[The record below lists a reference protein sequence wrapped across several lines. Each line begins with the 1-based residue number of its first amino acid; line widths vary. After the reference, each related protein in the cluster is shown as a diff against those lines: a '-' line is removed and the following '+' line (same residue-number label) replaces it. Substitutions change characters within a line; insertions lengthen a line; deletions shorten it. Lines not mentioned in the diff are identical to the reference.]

1 MNEQELKNI
10 IVTKDLEIYKLRT
23 ELALAQ
29 KQVKE
34 LTSYLDQV
42 TTPVKDKVTPEPP
55 KNEPKEPP
63 KEPPK
68 KEKKSKVRGIRY
80 KYLTEEELVK
90 RFKVDGISS
99 SVPYYWY
106 HSRGIIV
113 PEWARESSNKYLAE
127 RKSLRTTN
135 LSPVDYI
142 QSLAEEALQRS
153 REIAD
158 LVK

>member
-1 MNEQELKNI
+1 MNEQELKNL
-10 IVTKDLEIYKLRT
+10 IVTKDLEIYKLRS

-42 TTPVKDKVTPEPP
+42 TTPVKEKVTPEPA
-55 KNEPKEPP
+55 KNENKTM
-63 KEPPK
+63 K
-68 KEKKSKVRGIRY
+68 RGIRY
-80 KYLTEEELVK
+80 KYLTEEEMLK
-90 RFKVDGISS
+90 RFKIDGNSTQ
-99 SVPYYWY
+99 VPYYWY

-113 PEWARESSNKYLAE
+113 PEWARESFYKYLTE
-127 RKSLRTTN
+127 RKLARTMN
-135 LSPVDYI
+135 LSPADYI
-142 QSLAEEALQRS
+142 QSLAEEALHTS

>member
-1 MNEQELKNI
+1 MNEQELKNL
-10 IVTKDLEIYKLRT
+10 IVTKDLEIYKLRS

-42 TTPVKDKVTPEPP
+42 TTPVKEKVTPEPA
-55 KNEPKEPP
+55 KNEN
-63 KEPPK
+63 
-68 KEKKSKVRGIRY
+68 KSKTKGTRY
-80 KYLTEEELVK
+80 KYLTEEEVIK
-90 RFKVDGISS
+90 KFKIDGISS

-113 PEWARESSNKYLAE
+113 PEWARESCNKYLKD
-127 RKSLRTTN
+127 RKSARTMN
-135 LSPVDYI
+135 LSPTDYI
-142 QSLAEEALQRS
+142 QSLAEEALHTS

>member
-1 MNEQELKNI
+1 MNEQELKNL

-23 ELALAQ
+23 ELAIAQ

-42 TTPVKDKVTPEPP
+42 TTPVKEKVTPEPA
-55 KNEPKEPP
+55 
-63 KEPPK
+63 K
-68 KEKKSKVRGIRY
+68 KEKKSKAKGIRY
-80 KYLTEEELVK
+80 KYLTEEEMLK
-90 RFKVDGISS
+90 RFKIDGISS

-113 PEWARESSNKYLAE
+113 PDWARESCNKYLTE
-127 RKSLRTTN
+127 RKSARTMN
-135 LSPVDYI
+135 LSPADYI
-142 QSLAEEALQRS
+142 QSLAEEALNRS

>member
-23 ELALAQ
+23 ELALTQ

-42 TTPVKDKVTPEPP
+42 TTPVKEKVTPEPA
-55 KNEPKEPP
+55 KN
-63 KEPPK
+63 
-68 KEKKSKVRGIRY
+68 EKKSKVRGIRY

-135 LSPVDYI
+135 LSPTDYI

>member
-1 MNEQELKNI
+1 MNEQELKNL
-10 IVTKDLEIYKLRT
+10 IVVKDLEIYKLRT

-42 TTPVKDKVTPEPP
+42 TTPVKDKVTPEPD
-55 KNEPKEPP
+55 KN
-63 KEPPK
+63 
-68 KEKKSKVRGIRY
+68 EKKSKMKGTKY
-80 KYLTEEELVK
+80 KYLTEEEIVK
-90 RFKVDGISS
+90 RFKIDGISS

-106 HSRGIIV
+106 HSRGIII
-113 PEWARESSNKYLAE
+113 PDWARKACSKYIAE
-127 RKSLRTTN
+127 RKAARTSADRTSTKKMN
-135 LSPVDYI
+135 LSPADYI
-142 QSLAEEALQRS
+142 EHLAEEALNTS

>member
-1 MNEQELKNI
+1 MNEQELKNL

-23 ELALAQ
+23 ELAIAQ

-34 LTSYLDQV
+34 LTSYLDQA
-42 TTPVKDKVTPEPP
+42 TTPVKSKVTP
-55 KNEPKEPP
+55 
-63 KEPPK
+63 EPPK
-68 KEKKSKVRGIRY
+68 KEKKSKVKGIRY
-80 KYLTEEELVK
+80 KYLTEEEMLK
-90 RFKVDGISS
+90 RFKIDGVSS
-99 SVPYYWY
+99 SIPYYWY

-113 PEWARESSNKYLAE
+113 PEWARESCNKYLSE
-127 RKSLRTTN
+127 RKSARTMN
-135 LSPVDYI
+135 LSPADYI

>member
-1 MNEQELKNI
+1 MNEQELKNL
-10 IVTKDLEIYKLRT
+10 IVAKDLEIYKLRT

-42 TTPVKDKVTPEPP
+42 TTPVKDKVTPEPVQ
-55 KNEPKEPP
+55 N
-63 KEPPK
+63 
-68 KEKKSKVRGIRY
+68 EKKSNLKGTKY
-80 KYLTEEELVK
+80 KYLTEEEIVK
-90 RFKVDGISS
+90 RFKIDGISS

-106 HSRGIIV
+106 HSRGIII
-113 PEWARESSNKYLAE
+113 PDWARKACSKYIAE
-127 RKSLRTTN
+127 RKAARTSTKKMN
-135 LSPVDYI
+135 LSPADYI
-142 QSLAEEALQRS
+142 EHLAEEALNTS

>member
-1 MNEQELKNI
+1 MNEQELKNL

-23 ELALAQ
+23 ELAIAQ

-42 TTPVKDKVTPEPP
+42 TTPVKEKVTPEPA
-55 KNEPKEPP
+55 KNQPKEHV
-63 KEPPK
+63 K
-68 KEKKSKVRGIRY
+68 KEKKSKSKWIRY
-80 KYLTEEELVK
+80 KYLTEEEMLK
-90 RFKVDGISS
+90 RFKIDGITS

-113 PEWARESSNKYLAE
+113 PDWARESCNKYLTE
-127 RKSLRTTN
+127 RKSARTMN
-135 LSPVDYI
+135 LSPADYI
-142 QSLAEEALQRS
+142 QSLAEEALNRS

>member
-1 MNEQELKNI
+1 MNEQELKNLELKNL
-10 IVTKDLEIYKLRT
+10 IVSKDLEIYKLRS

-42 TTPVKDKVTPEPP
+42 TTPVKEKVTPEPA
-55 KNEPKEPP
+55 KNENKG
-63 KEPPK
+63 
-68 KEKKSKVRGIRY
+68 RIREV
-80 KYLTEEELVK
+80 KFRNLTEDNLIK
-90 RFKVDGISS
+90 KYKNDGLLS

-113 PEWARESSNKYLAE
+113 PDWARESISKYNME
-127 RKSLRTTN
+127 RKRNRKMN
-135 LSPVDYI
+135 LSPADYI
-142 QSLAEEALQRS
+142 EHLAEEALHTS